1 MDILYFVIGIALL
14 IFIHELGHFIA
25 AKLTGVTVE
34 EFGMGLP
41 PRVLTLFTHKGTI
54 YSLNAIPLGGFVR
67 LRGELD
73 RDVPGGLYDAT
84 PAARIGIMLAGPL
97 VNLVAAALLYAFSF
111 MQMGQPDLTRVQ
123 IFAVSTNSP
132 AALAGLQDG
141 DILRAID
148 GNPIASQQD
157 VQQLVKAR
165 LEQNIRITYQRG
177 EQIFETSLTPR
188 ANPPEGE
195 GAMGIVMTYPTIP
208 LSWVQALPLGVQ
220 AIGAQAYQLATL
232 PVQLIQ
238 GQIRAEEARLVGM
251 KGMYDMYS
259 AVRQAEAQSP
269 VPTGMNV
276 LTLWAMISA
285 SLGILNLLPIPAL
298 DGGRILL
305 VLIEVISRR
314 RLPNHVE
321 QNLVNISFL
330 LLLGLLIYVNAM
342 DFINPADFSQLLP

>member
-25 AKLTGVTVE
+25 AKITGVTVE

-84 PAARIGIMLAGPL
+84 PAARIAIMLAGPL
-97 VNLVAAALLYAFSF
+97 VNLAAAALLYAFSF
-111 MQMGQPDLTRVQ
+111 MQVGQPDTSRVQ
-123 IFAVSTNSP
+123 VFAVNANSP
-132 AALAGLQDG
+132 AAVAGLQEG
-141 DILRAID
+141 DILRQID
-148 GNPIASQQD
+148 GSTITSQQD

-165 LEQNIRITYQRG
+165 LEQTINITYQRG
-177 EQIFETSLTPR
+177 EQTFETSLIPR

-195 GAMGIVMTYPTIP
+195 GAMGIVMTYPTVP
-208 LSWVQALPLGVQ
+208 LAWTQALPLGVQ

-232 PVQLIQ
+232 PGRVIQ

-259 AVRQAEAQSP
+259 AVRQAEAQSA
-269 VPTGMNV
+269 VPTGINV
-276 LTLWAMISA
+276 LGLWAMISA

-342 DFINPADFSQLLP
+342 DFINPADFSQLIP